1 MKAIIV
7 DLDRTL
13 LRTDKSLSAYTL
25 RTLRKCQETGMLL
38 LAATARPE
46 RSITTYQEQ
55 VGFGAMTAM
64 NGARVLLPDRTLENG
79 LPRASGEEMLA
90 RLAAVEPDAL
100 ISLETSEGA
109 YANAPIPEWNCRF
122 YDRFPAL
129 PAGIVYKI
137 LVSRDGEPVPVENI
151 LTRDA
156 YCTIANGRFSQIM
169 SREATKWKGVQA
181 MLAAFGI
188 PPSEAV
194 YFGDDYDDI
203 EPIQKCGMGIAVA
216 NAIPE
221 ALASAKYIA
230 RSNDEDGVAHFLEEH
245 LLL

>member
-1 MKAIIV
+1 
-7 DLDRTL
+7 
-13 LRTDKSLSAYTL
+13 
-25 RTLRKCQETGMLL
+25 
-38 LAATARPE
+38 
-46 RSITTYQEQ
+46 
-55 VGFGAMTAM
+55 
-64 NGARVLLPDRTLENG
+64 
-79 LPRASGEEMLA
+79 MLA
-90 RLAAVEPDAL
+90 RLAAVVPDAL

-109 YANAPIPEWNCRF
+109 YANAHIPEWNCRF
-122 YDRFPAL
+122 YDRFPTL

-137 LVSRDGEPVPVENI
+137 LVSRDGGPVSVEHI
-151 LTRDA
+151 LTCDA

-169 SREATKWKGVQA
+169 SRGGHKVESVRT

-188 PPSEAV
+188 PPGEAV

-245 LLL
+245 LL